1 MAIGKTAPN
10 GTLNADGAFYSVQDV
25 NVLLENAGGGGGDL
39 PTPTVADAGSVVV
52 VDEAGKYALG
62 EGGGGLVVNMVYNA
76 TDDRTELD
84 KSYNEMYRDSSLIV
98 TDYITV
104 LGSVETQQGYSA
116 TTYSIRNIK
125 TNTTETEFIVSLYS
139 FIDEEDTLIIDAYEF
154 SSASADGVLA
164 VVN

>member
-84 KSYNEMYRDSSLIV
+84 KSYNEIKTALLNGDN
-98 TDYITV
+98 ITV

>member
-76 TDDRTELD
+76 TDDRAELD
-84 KSYNEMYRDSSLIV
+84 KSYNEIKTALLNGDN
-98 TDYITV
+98 ITV

>member
-62 EGGGGLVVNMVYNA
+62 EAGGGGLVVNMAYNA

-84 KSYNEMYRDSSLIV
+84 KSYNEIKTALLNGDN
-98 TDYITV
+98 ITV